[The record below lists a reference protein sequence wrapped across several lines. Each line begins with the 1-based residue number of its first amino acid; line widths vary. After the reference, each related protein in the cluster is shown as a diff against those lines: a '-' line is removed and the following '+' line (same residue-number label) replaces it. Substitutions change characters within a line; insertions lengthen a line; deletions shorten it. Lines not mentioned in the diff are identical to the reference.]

1 MELLL
6 NLVWILLVLPAY
18 GLWRASSHAQHR
30 FSSGQCLLALGC
42 ALVVLFPVISA
53 TDDLHVM
60 RAEIEE
66 SPVGKRNFCPSLAE
80 KLSPRS
86 VRVPDSPAILTTVQ
100 SLTLGSEFHEP
111 APRLLISLPAAPV
124 FHAGRAPPARPFA

>member
-60 RAEIEE
+60 RAEIED
-66 SPVGKRNFCPSLAE
+66 SAVGKRNFCPSVAA

-100 SLTLGSEFHEP
+100 SLTLGSEFHE
-111 APRLLISLPAAPV
+111 
-124 FHAGRAPPARPFA
+124 

>member
-60 RAEIEE
+60 RAEIED
-66 SPVGKRNFCPSLAE
+66 SAVGKRNFCASASERPS
-80 KLSPRS
+80 PWS
-86 VRVPDSPAILTTVQ
+86 VRVPAPPAILGAVH
-100 SLTLGSEFHEP
+100 SLTLDSGFQET
-111 APRLLISLPAAPV
+111 AANLLISLPTSPV
-124 FHAGRAPPARPFA
+124 LYHGRAPPVPHIA